1 MSEADWPVLM
11 EPSCE
16 TLFMCIITTLKEG
29 MRAGGG
35 ISDVLRKLAASV
47 SQGCAHGFTQDVFCW
62 GRGGGGGGGGGQRLN
77 LVGFSSYP
85 CVQNHRMLIPTAIM
99 SFTGYLLL

>member
-35 ISDVLRKLAASV
+35 ISDVLRKPAASV
-47 SQGCAHGFTQDVFCW
+47 SQGCAQGFTQDVFLGDPSAPRMKPW
-62 GRGGGGGGGGGQRLN
+62 YYGGALKK
-77 LVGFSSYP
+77 
-85 CVQNHRMLIPTAIM
+85 
-99 SFTGYLLL
+99 

>member
-35 ISDVLRKLAASV
+35 ISDVLRKPAASV
-47 SQGCAHGFTQDVFCW
+47 SRVCG
-62 GRGGGGGGGGGQRLN
+62 LKK
-77 LVGFSSYP
+77 
-85 CVQNHRMLIPTAIM
+85 
-99 SFTGYLLL
+99 